1 MTIAAIWFSMLG
13 EVSNS
18 SADAGKVAPAQP
30 AGGLG
35 VSTMISTILTAALLL
50 TDAAAAAPPQDIHA
64 SATAVQAPAAEAQKK
79 VSPDEKVCHTTQML
93 GSRLPVKLCSTAR
106 QDAMRK
112 FEDRQL
118 IEGAQ
123 RIIDPGH

>member
-1 MTIAAIWFSMLG
+1 
-13 EVSNS
+13 
-18 SADAGKVAPAQP
+18 
-30 AGGLG
+30 
-35 VSTMISTILTAALLL
+35 MISLIFTAALLL
-50 TDAAAAAPPQDIHA
+50 TDAAATAQPQDIRANA
-64 SATAVQAPAAEAQKK
+64 STVQAATADAPKK
-79 VSPDEKVCHTTQML
+79 VSPDEKVCHSTPML

-106 QDAMRK
+106 QAAMRK

>member
-1 MTIAAIWFSMLG
+1 MISVIFTAAI
-13 EVSNS
+13 
-18 SADAGKVAPAQP
+18 
-30 AGGLG
+30 
-35 VSTMISTILTAALLL
+35 LL
-50 TDAAAAAPPQDIHA
+50 TDAAATAQPQDIHA
-64 SATAVQAPAAEAQKK
+64 TANSVQAPAAETQKK
-79 VSPDEKVCHTTQML
+79 VSPDERVCHTTQML

-123 RIIDPGH
+123 RLIDPGH

>member
-1 MTIAAIWFSMLG
+1 
-13 EVSNS
+13 
-18 SADAGKVAPAQP
+18 
-30 AGGLG
+30 
-35 VSTMISTILTAALLL
+35 MISVIFTAALLL
-50 TDAAAAAPPQDIHA
+50 TDAAAAAPQPQA
-64 SATAVQAPAAEAQKK
+64 ALTPPVTPQTATAAADAAKK